1 MPLFDFDSA
10 GRRESKT
17 RVHVGYLPPYIHSE
31 QPPTKKSPWRTVS
44 DAPFLKIVNMILP
57 EELYDL
63 IWDKIE
69 GESKKASYAK
79 VILKLQDII
88 SGTFFTEYVKKGRS
102 SSSISCCSWPS
113 RRFSHLME
121 YYGLMCHMIS
131 SSLIFAGNVLMLS
144 EGRPGIDNVFSLR
157 DGKASISHPSI
168 CG

>member
-1 MPLFDFDSA
+1 M
-10 GRRESKT
+10 
-17 RVHVGYLPPYIHSE
+17 V
-31 QPPTKKSPWRTVS
+31 
-44 DAPFLKIVNMILP
+44 LP

-69 GESKKASYAK
+69 DESKKASYAK

-113 RRFSHLME
+113 KRFSQSHDF
-121 YYGLMCHMIS
+121 

-157 DGKASISHPSI
+157 DGKASTSHPSI